1 MARVLRILNRF
12 NLGGPTY
19 NAVLLTKFLSPE
31 HETLLIGGDR
41 EEGEESSLFIAEQY
55 GIKPL
60 ILPEMKRSINPFQ
73 DRKAL
78 KRIEGII
85 KEFKPDIVHTHASK
99 AGALGRKAALN
110 CGVKHIVH
118 TFHGHVF
125 HSYFNPLKTAIIKT
139 VERRLAS
146 KTEAIVAISQEQKRE
161 LTEVYRIA
169 DPKKVHVI
177 PLGFDLQKYTVDQ
190 ELKRNNFRSQYG
202 INDDEIV
209 VSIVGRLAPV
219 KNHAMFIRVA
229 ERILKSTNA
238 KVRFVIV
245 GDGEERSE
253 ITGLLSSKHLDF
265 TYWPRE
271 QKSAKIIL
279 TSWRKDIDV
288 VNAGSDIIVLTSLN
302 EGTPVSLI
310 EAQAAGKPIV
320 STRVG
325 GIANVVLENQS
336 AFLSGVN
343 DDDDFCLK
351 LSQLIDNEDV
361 RKKMS
366 GAGQSF
372 VLNEFDYRIL
382 CNRMSMLYK
391 QLLS

>member
-31 HETLLIGGDR
+31 HETLLIGGDK

-85 KEFKPDIVHTHASK
+85 REFKPDIVHTHASK

-190 ELKRNNFRSQYG
+190 GQKRNNFRSQYG
-202 INDDEIV
+202 ISDDEIV

-229 ERILKSTNA
+229 ERILKSTSS

-253 ITGLLSSKHLDF
+253 ITGLLSSKNLDF
-265 TYWPRE
+265 TYWPNE
-271 QKSAKIIL
+271 QKSAEIIL

-336 AFLSGVN
+336 AFLSAVN
-343 DDDDFCLK
+343 DDEDFTLN
-351 LSQLIDNEDV
+351 LSQLIDNEEV
-361 RKKMS
+361 RKRMS

-382 CNRMSMLYK
+382 CSRMGTLYK

>member
-41 EEGEESSLFIAEQY
+41 DEGEESSLFIAEQY
-55 GIKPL
+55 GVKPL

-190 ELKRNNFRSQYG
+190 DQKRNNFRSQYG
-202 INDDEIV
+202 ISDDEIV

-229 ERILKSTNA
+229 ERILKSTSS

-253 ITGLLSSKHLDF
+253 ITGLLSSKNLDF
-265 TYWPRE
+265 TYWPNE
-271 QKSAKIIL
+271 QKSADIIL

-310 EAQAAGKPIV
+310 EAQAAGKPII

-336 AFLSGVN
+336 AFLSAVN
-343 DDDDFCLK
+343 DDDDFILK
-351 LSQLIDNEDV
+351 LSQLIDNEEV
-361 RKKMS
+361 RKRMS

-382 CNRMSMLYK
+382 CSRMGTLYK